1 MEKTEIKGIGEA
13 RDKAIEWQEWQ
24 SNENLSYGELIEWQE
39 YFSALAKRFSL
50 VGEFKENGII

>member
-1 MEKTEIKGIGEA
+1 MKKVEVKSIEEA
-13 RDKAIEWQEWQ
+13 QNKAVEWQNWASKQ
-24 SNENLSYGELIEWQE
+24 NLSYGELIEWQE